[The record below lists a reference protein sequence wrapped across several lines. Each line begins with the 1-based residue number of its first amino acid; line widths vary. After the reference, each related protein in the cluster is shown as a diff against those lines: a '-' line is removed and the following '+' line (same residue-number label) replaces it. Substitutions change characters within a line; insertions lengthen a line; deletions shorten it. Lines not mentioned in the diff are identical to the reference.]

1 MMMNQVIPQRQHET
15 KTKAFI
21 TGSVTV
27 FIFCFLFWE
36 LGQGG
41 VGSHH
46 LLAQQ
51 SLPEISNWWGGL
63 LLPVLT
69 WYLVGR
75 TEKRLGHQALQ
86 VKRWSSL
93 RSLVLRL
100 FITGLVLGVLIAVS
114 FSNGYSLFLDNVP
127 YFIVALSLL
136 IPIYYAEFILGFILG
151 MTVTFGVILPTL
163 FILLLAG
170 IGFLIYRFIRPMIM
184 KLTLKL
190 MYSLHKNPNR

>member
-1 MMMNQVIPQRQHET
+1 MMMNQVAPQRQHRT

-36 LGQGG
+36 HGQGG

-51 SLPEISNWWGGL
+51 SLPAISNWWGGL

-75 TEKRLGHQALQ
+75 TEKRLGHQASQ
-86 VKRWSSL
+86 VKPWSSL
-93 RSLVLRL
+93 RSQVLRL

-127 YFIVALSLL
+127 YLIVALSLL